1 MIQKISQSPVDDG
14 FVQNPYPF
22 YEECLAS
29 GGKVFWSDYNMIS
42 LFKHEDVSK
51 ILKDR
56 RFGREC
62 PEEKKQEEVQNEES
76 SDSNKVIVEEVKE
89 DVKEPEQQPEQ
100 KTEESVKE
108 NKIQEDKS
116 VEDKKE
122 LEDYS
127 EGVKRRIAKLT
138 KKMRE
143 AERQKEA
150 ALEYAKGVK
159 AEADK
164 TKTRLSTMEPGYMTA
179 MEGRVTSG
187 LEAAAAKLAAAREAG
202 DLKAEIEAQK
212 QIAKL
217 GLEEAR
223 VELMKK
229 KAEAESKQKPV
240 KQPTLE
246 DAIKPKESAPDPKA
260 TEWAERNEWFGKDNA
275 MTYTAFDLHKTL
287 TEVEGMD
294 PSTDE
299 YYAEIDKRMR
309 IDFPHKFAKSE
320 DKVPTKPTQTVA
332 SAKRSVNPGRK
343 TVRLTPSQV
352 TIAKKLGVPLEEYAK
367 QLNITKEV

>member
-1 MIQKISQSPVDDG
+1 MPETRKYETNEMVDID
-14 FVQNPYPF
+14 N
-22 YEECLAS
+22 S
-29 GGKVFWSDYNMIS
+29 GPEV
-42 LFKHEDVSK
+42 DVT
-51 ILKDR
+51 L
-56 RFGREC
+56 
-62 PEEKKQEEVQNEES
+62 PEEKK
-76 SDSNKVIVEEVKE
+76 EEVKDE
-89 DVKEPEQQPEQ
+89 QVVESNEPIIEEVKTEEPEPQAEPEQ
-100 KTEESVKE
+100 KTEEPVKE
-108 NKIQEDKS
+108 EKEVKVQEDKNP
-116 VEDKKE
+116 EDKKE
-122 LEDYS
+122 LEEYS

-164 TKTRLSTMEPGYMTA
+164 TKTKLTTMEPSYMSA
-179 MEGRVTSG
+179 MENRVTSG
-187 LEAAAAKLAAAREAG
+187 LEAAAAKLAKAREAG
-202 DLKAEIEAQK
+202 DLTAEIQAQK
-212 QIAKL
+212 EIARL

-223 VELMKK
+223 VEMMKK

-246 DAIKPKESAPDPKA
+246 DAIKPQTAPSDPRA
-260 TEWAERNEWFGKDNA
+260 NEWAEKNLWFGTDSA
-275 MTYTAFDLHKTL
+275 MTYTAFDLHDKL
-287 TEVEGMD
+287 TKEEGMD

-320 DKVPTKPTQTVA
+320 DKVTTKPTQTVA

>member
-1 MIQKISQSPVDDG
+1 MPETRKYETNEMVDID
-14 FVQNPYPF
+14 N
-22 YEECLAS
+22 S
-29 GGKVFWSDYNMIS
+29 GPEVDVT
-42 LFKHEDVSK
+42 LPED
-51 ILKDR
+51 
-56 RFGREC
+56 
-62 PEEKKQEEVQNEES
+62 KK
-76 SDSNKVIVEEVKE
+76 EEVKDE
-89 DVKEPEQQPEQ
+89 QVVESNEPIIEEVKTEEPEPQAEPEQ
-100 KTEESVKE
+100 KTEEPVKE
-108 NKIQEDKS
+108 EKEVKVQEDKS
-116 VEDKKE
+116 SEDKKE
-122 LEDYS
+122 LEEYS
-127 EGVKRRIAKLT
+127 DGVKKRIAKLT

-164 TKTRLSTMEPGYMTA
+164 TKTKLTTMEPSYMSA
-179 MEGRVTSG
+179 MENRVTSG
-187 LEAAAAKLAAAREAG
+187 LEAAAAKLAKAREAG
-202 DLKAEIEAQK
+202 DLTAEIKAQK
-212 QIAKL
+212 EIARL

-223 VELMKK
+223 VEMMKK

-246 DAIKPKESAPDPKA
+246 DAIKPQTAPSDPRA
-260 TEWAERNEWFGKDNA
+260 NEWAEKNLWFGTDSA
-275 MTYTAFDLHKTL
+275 MTYTAFDLHDKL
-287 TEVEGMD
+287 TKEEGMD

-320 DKVPTKPTQTVA
+320 DKVTTKPTQTVA

>member
-1 MIQKISQSPVDDG
+1 MPETRKYETNEMVDID
-14 FVQNPYPF
+14 N
-22 YEECLAS
+22 S
-29 GGKVFWSDYNMIS
+29 GPEV
-42 LFKHEDVSK
+42 DVT
-51 ILKDR
+51 L
-56 RFGREC
+56 
-62 PEEKKQEEVQNEES
+62 PEEKKE
-76 SDSNKVIVEEVKE
+76 EEVKTE
-89 DVKEPEQQPEQ
+89 ETIDPNKPIIEEV
-100 KTEESVKE
+100 KTEEPETKPKEKTEELVKE
-108 NKIQEDKS
+108 EEEVKVQEDKS
-116 VEDKKE
+116 SEDKKE

-127 EGVKRRIAKLT
+127 DGVKKRIAKLT

-164 TKTRLSTMEPGYMTA
+164 TKNKLTTMEPSYMSA
-179 MEGRVTSG
+179 MENRVTSG
-187 LEAAAAKLAAAREAG
+187 LEAAAAKLAKAREAG
-202 DLKAEIEAQK
+202 DLTAEIQAQK
-212 QIAKL
+212 EIARL

-223 VELMKK
+223 VEMMKK

-240 KQPTLE
+240 KEKTLE
-246 DAIKPKESAPDPKA
+246 DAIKPQAAPSDPKA
-260 TEWAERNEWFGKDNA
+260 NEWAEKNLWFGTDSA
-275 MTYTAFDLHKTL
+275 MTYTAFDLHDKL
-287 TEVEGMD
+287 TKEEGMD

-299 YYAEIDKRMR
+299 YYAEIDRRMR

-320 DKVPTKPTQTVA
+320 DKVTTKPTQTVA